1 MGRIRGN
8 WRVEGLREGEDFTV
22 SKGPSFYGWKLV
34 AALWVLDFL
43 NMGFPLFGG
52 AVINTYM
59 LKQIPMERGTY
70 GLGFTLLNL
79 FVGLPSMLV
88 AACILKWGIR
98 ASFAIGSSLI
108 LLGALWMSYFAS
120 RPWHYLVGFGV
131 IIATG
136 ISFATIVPVTTTVTR
151 WFHRY
156 RGRAMAIPLAA
167 SGFAGFLGAPLI
179 NKILAANGGNWRQ
192 AWQVVAGIAFASAL
206 FAFLFVKERPED
218 LGQTV
223 DGAPPD
229 TAARHAASPSRL
241 VTSLPWTPSQAFQTP
256 AYWLI
261 VMGGLAC
268 QFPYFFFIAHWI
280 LHLRQHGIS
289 AADAAWAQGLFTL
302 GGIGGRLI
310 GGWLMDKMPA
320 RFAFMSGL
328 CCYFLGSFLAM
339 HVDSSTFAIAVAAG
353 ILYGTGFGWTFVC
366 MNTVTAHYYGPVA
379 FPKVN
384 GMMLLLTGIVG
395 SPAGVIGGR
404 LFDRYGSYTPAF
416 ELNILISAIGILALA
431 FAPMPQQ
438 RITSGQVPAT
448 EPA

>member
-1 MGRIRGN
+1 MLS
-8 WRVEGLREGEDFTV
+8 VVKASAV
-22 SKGPSFYGWKLV
+22 SKAQSFYGWKLV
-34 AALWVLDFL
+34 AALWLLDFL
-43 NMGFPLFGG
+43 NMGFPLYGG

-59 LKQIPMERGTY
+59 LKQIAMERSTY

-79 FVGLPSMLV
+79 FVGLPSIAV
-88 AACILKWGIR
+88 AASILKWGIR
-98 ASFAIGSSLI
+98 STFAIGSALI
-108 LLGALWMSYFAS
+108 LLGTLWMSFFAT

-131 IIATG
+131 IIGTG
-136 ISFATIVPVTTTVTR
+136 ISFGTIVPVTTTVTR

-156 RGRAMAIPLAA
+156 RGRAMAIPLSA
-167 SGFAGFLGAPLI
+167 SGFAGFLGAPLV
-179 NKILAANGGNWRQ
+179 NKILTANGGNWRQ
-192 AWQVVAGIAFASAL
+192 AWEVLAGIMIASAVV
-206 FAFLFVKERPED
+206 AFLFVKERPED

-229 TAARHAASPSRL
+229 ARTNQTPATNAL
-241 VTSLPWTPSQAFQTP
+241 ATTLPWTPSQAYKTS

-261 VMGGLAC
+261 VVGGLAC
-268 QFPYFFFIAHWI
+268 QFPFFFFTAHWI

-289 AADAAWAQGLFTL
+289 AADAAWAMGLFTM

-339 HVDSSTFAIAVAAG
+339 RVDSSAFTVAIAAA

-366 MNTVTAHYYGPVA
+366 LNTMTAHYYGPVA

-384 GMMLLLTGIVG
+384 GMVLLLTGIVG
-395 SPAGVIGGR
+395 SPAGVIGGK
-404 LFDRYGSYTPAF
+404 LFDRFGSYTAAF
-416 ELNILISAIGILALA
+416 ELNILVSAIGILALA
-431 FAPMPQQ
+431 FAPIPQP
-438 RITSGQVPAT
+438 RTAVDAIPSEAL
-448 EPA
+448 